1 MYESL
6 RPHFFSRIFRKEG
19 KNGGGDCP
27 HAPLHEEYIVELFAT
42 RLSTEDN
49 LYAIPKT
56 CADHV
61 ATDLANSDS
70 IKIDQQEK
78 VGSARVSITEIPYQN
93 SEDKFIS
100 CIVEQLDICTGDK
113 LIDIQAFAALI
124 RHIQSLC
131 VEHGASHLA
140 GSIHALQELSTILL
154 FGGFDLCSCE
164 CPLVP
169 LADGKGEPMICVKL
183 RNSRSAQLE
192 SSLGEGTMEPR
203 GPLKC
208 PNPNPAAIPATAATA
223 ASPASVGGAKISN
236 KEKKKQYW
244 AQCREN
250 WKKKNSNVNRI

>member
-1 MYESL
+1 M
-6 RPHFFSRIFRKEG
+6 
-19 KNGGGDCP
+19 
-27 HAPLHEEYIVELFAT
+27 VELSAT
-42 RLSTEDN
+42 GFGTQDN
-49 LYAIPKT
+49 LYPVPKF

-70 IKIDQQEK
+70 INIDQQEK
-78 VGSARVSITEIPYQN
+78 VGSARVSITEIPYQK

-113 LIDIQAFAALI
+113 LIDIQAFAVLI
-124 RHIQSLC
+124 RQIQSLC

-140 GSIHALQELSTILL
+140 GSMQTLQELSAILL
-154 FGGFDLCSCE
+154 LGGFDLCSCE

-183 RNSRSAQLE
+183 RNSRSAPLE

-203 GPLKC
+203 GPLKR
-208 PNPNPAAIPATAATA
+208 PNPNPAAIPATAAA
-223 ASPASVGGAKISN
+223 EASRASVGGTKLSN

-250 WKKKNSNVNRI
+250 WKKKNSNVNRV